1 MWQSLPL
8 GRLEQKF
15 WIVFGARV
23 RYNGS
28 TDKKHVHEIN
38 TEPSET
44 GENRRHGRMTNN
56 EKLDLILETVIS
68 IDARVGRLEE
78 RMDRLEERM
87 DRLEERMNRLEER
100 MDRLEE
106 RMDHLEERMDHLEER
121 VAGIEITLENETN
134 RNIRIIA
141 EGHLDVIRKLDD
153 SLKVSQESEIYQL
166 RVNHLDAEIKKI
178 KEFYQNQS
186 YTQRTAAN

>member
-1 MWQSLPL
+1 
-8 GRLEQKF
+8 
-15 WIVFGARV
+15 
-23 RYNGS
+23 
-28 TDKKHVHEIN
+28 
-38 TEPSET
+38 
-44 GENRRHGRMTNN
+44 MTNN

-106 RMDHLEERMDHLEER
+106 RMDHLEERMDRLEGRMDCLEERMDHLEER

>member
-1 MWQSLPL
+1 
-8 GRLEQKF
+8 
-15 WIVFGARV
+15 
-23 RYNGS
+23 
-28 TDKKHVHEIN
+28 
-38 TEPSET
+38 
-44 GENRRHGRMTNN
+44 MTNN

-78 RMDRLEERM
+78 RMDRLEGRM
-87 DRLEERMNRLEER
+87 DC
-100 MDRLEE
+100 
-106 RMDHLEERMDHLEER
+106 LEERMDHLEER